1 MKVTLLSS
9 CKSRDCS
16 WGLRV
21 NVDDEVAEAQSCRD
35 IDKLTLQHLQK
46 SRQLTQKM
54 VNIGFSMDKAN
65 IRGLDLSNGIMAM
78 PSNEALELLPQA
90 LYCIVALCS

>member
-1 MKVTLLSS
+1 M
-9 CKSRDCS
+9 
-16 WGLRV
+16 
-21 NVDDEVAEAQSCRD
+21 DDDVAQGQNYRQ

-54 VNIGFSMDKAN
+54 IYTSFSMDKAN

-78 PSNEALELLPQA
+78 PSNEALELLPQEF
-90 LYCIVALCS
+90 